1 MVEWSVNRPS
11 GTPDRRVSLWGSVS
25 NALVA
30 EAHCR
35 SERPRREEREVPQMR
50 WDYQFPRGPRSFG
63 QSQPGR
69 RAPGNR
75 VRVALA
81 GLRDGAYRS
90 ACALRPYLWTGAAAL
105 AVLCVLALV
114 LRFGIGRHSD
124 VEPAQV
130 AGDGEL
136 TRLESQLSELKQQ
149 LADQKA
155 ASEASKPVAA
165 VAGNWLRRDLGYRGT
180 EPCRDGAS
188 QPCRSLWRPTSAT
201 ADRPGSSRPDR
212 AG

>member
-1 MVEWSVNRPS
+1 MAISIQCPS
-11 GTPDRRVSLWGSVS
+11 CGS
-25 NALVA
+25 ALQV
-30 EAHCR
+30 
-35 SERPRREEREVPQMR
+35 RENLAGKSGKCPKCAGIINFPVP
-50 WDYQFPRGPRSFG
+50 SAASG

-69 RAPGNR
+69 RTPGNR

-165 VAGNWLRRDLGYRGT
+165 VAGNWLTRPRRDLRLPRHRTMPGRCLSALPKLM
-180 EPCRDGAS
+180 EANQRHS
-188 QPCRSLWRPTSAT
+188 RSPRIFQT
-201 ADRPGSSRPDR
+201 
-212 AG
+212 